1 MLKNGFKYF
10 IDYRYSNKIK
20 PLCIFLQKMSSHRK
34 DFDETK
40 YVSFLFKEKVKN
52 SFKKEF
58 YSEPVYNEKCLKAK
72 TNPVT
77 EKSAQIFTIIKYQK
91 KVFNLFIW
99 LSVILIDSVFRTG
112 KVSYP
117 QVFLEECEHVIKEKK
132 ILKSIIDAIEIPID
146 SDADEENSDQEILK
160 KIQM

>member
-1 MLKNGFKYF
+1 M
-10 IDYRYSNKIK
+10 
-20 PLCIFLQKMSSHRK
+20 
-34 DFDETK
+34 
-40 YVSFLFKEKVKN
+40 
-52 SFKKEF
+52 
-58 YSEPVYNEKCLKAK
+58 
-72 TNPVT
+72 
-77 EKSAQIFTIIKYQK
+77 
-91 KVFNLFIW
+91 
-99 LSVILIDSVFRTG
+99 IDSVFRTG